1 MKSPAHAWKIGSR
14 GNRRYRAASAPGAR
28 ALLSLTRVELL
39 LLATL
44 LFSSFGLTLWLTAPG
59 RPLSASHALTP
70 AERLAAY
77 PITTEY
83 ALHQDAQALGL
94 RVSLSLTGYV
104 DSLERQDRDTV
115 SVKGWLA
122 DRAGDGAPLYVL
134 AFAGGKFAASVRT
147 HGQRPDVTKALG
159 LSGKAAQNI
168 AYAMTFRCE
177 LGSLPILVGLSGDRY
192 TQLTVKPC
200 P

>member
-1 MKSPAHAWKIGSR
+1 MKTPANAWKIGSG
-14 GNRRYRAASAPGAR
+14 GNRPHRGASAPGAR
-28 ALLSLTRVELL
+28 ALLSLKRAEIL

-44 LFSSFGLTLWLTAPG
+44 LAGSFGLTLWLTAPG
-59 RPLSASHALTP
+59 RPLSADHASTP
-70 AERLAAY
+70 AERLATY
-77 PITTEY
+77 PVTTEY
-83 ALHQDAQALGL
+83 ALHHDAAALGL
-94 RVSLSLTGYV
+94 QISPALTGFV
-104 DSLERQDRDTV
+104 DSLERLDRDTV

-122 DRAGDGAPLYVL
+122 DRTGDGAPLYIL
-134 AFAGGKFAASVRT
+134 AFAGGKFAASAQT

-159 LSGKAAQNI
+159 LTGKTAQNI

-177 LGSLPILVGLSGDRY
+177 LGSLPILVGVSGDRY

>member
-1 MKSPAHAWKIGSR
+1 MKTPAHAWKIGSR
-14 GNRRYRAASAPGAR
+14 GNRPHRTASAPAAR
-28 ALLSLTRVELL
+28 ALLSLTRFEIS

-44 LFSSFGLTLWLTAPG
+44 LFGSFGLTLWLTAPG

-70 AERLAAY
+70 AERLATY

-83 ALHQDAQALGL
+83 ALHHDAAALGL
-94 RVSLSLTGYV
+94 QISPALTGYV
-104 DSLERQDRDTV
+104 DSLDRLDRDTV

-122 DRAGDGAPLYVL
+122 DRTGDGAPLYIL
-134 AFAGGKFAASVRT
+134 AFAGGKFVASART
-147 HGQRPDVTKALG
+147 HGQRPDVSKALG
-159 LSGKAAQNI
+159 LIGRAAQNV

-177 LGSLPILVGLSGDRY
+177 LGSLPILVGLSADRY